1 MELATQSTITS
12 DEKLHVVLF
21 PWLAFGHL
29 IPYLKLAKLIA
40 HKGHKVSFL
49 STPRNID
56 RLSKTSPTHSPLII
70 LVKLPLPLVPDLPED
85 AEATI
90 DIPYQKTKYLKKAY
104 DELQQPITDFLHQ
117 NRPDWLI
124 HDFAAFWLGPVAA
137 SLGISTVFFSVF
149 LASTLCFGGPTE
161 VLMGRQGDG
170 GSKPEDFTVPPK
182 WIPFPSTLAFRPFEV
197 TRLFGEVTGDY
208 ENISTMYRF
217 GASIEGCDAVAVRS
231 SYEFEPEWLKLLQ
244 EIHHKPILPVGLLPP
259 TADDRG
265 DDDVGETWLTMK
277 EWLDEQREGSVVYV
291 AFGTESEL
299 SQSEVREIA
308 LGLELSGLPFFW
320 VLRGR
325 RHSDSEVT
333 DTELPD
339 GFEERT
345 RGQGVVW
352 RSWVPQV
359 KILCHGSVG
368 GFLTHSGLGSVIE
381 AVQFGK
387 ALMLIAFLADTAL
400 NARVLE
406 AKKIGYVIPRDERD
420 GSFTK
425 EAVKGSL
432 RMVMVEEE
440 GKIYRDKVKETR
452 EVLLDRSI
460 QDKCVADFL
469 DYLKKQRRLGG
480 QVVGQ

>member
-1 MELATQSTITS
+1 MELATESTITS

-29 IPYLKLAKLIA
+29 IPYLGLAKLIA
-40 HKGHKVSFL
+40 REGHKVSFL

-56 RLSKTSPTHSPLII
+56 RLSKTSPTLSPLIT
-70 LVKLPLPLVPDLPED
+70 LVKLPLPLK
-85 AEATI
+85 I
-90 DIPYQKTKYLKKAY
+90 KYLKKAY
-104 DELQQPITDFLHQ
+104 DQLQQPITQLLHKT
-117 NRPDWLI
+117 RPDWLI
-124 HDFAAFWLGPVAA
+124 YDFAAFWIGPVAA
-137 SLGISTVFFSVF
+137 GLGVD
-149 LASTLCFGGPTE
+149 
-161 VLMGRQGDG
+161 GR
-170 GSKPEDFTVPPK
+170 SKPEDFTVPPK
-182 WIPFPSTLAFRPFEV
+182 WIPFPSSLAFRLFEIK
-197 TRLFGEVTGDY
+197 RIFDELAR
-208 ENISTMYRF
+208 NISSMYRL
-217 GASIEGCDAVAVRS
+217 GGSIEGCDAVAVRS

-244 EIHHKPILPVGLLPP
+244 EIHHKPILPVGLPPP
-259 TADDRG
+259 TANDRG
-265 DDDVGETWLTMK
+265 EDDVDETWLTIK
-277 EWLDEQREGSVVYV
+277 EWLDKQREGSVVYV

-299 SQSEVREIA
+299 SQTEAGEIA
-308 LGLELSGLPFFW
+308 LGLEQSGLPFFW

-333 DTELPD
+333 DAELPD

-359 KILCHGSVG
+359 KILSHGSVG
-368 GFLTHSGLGSVIE
+368 GLLIHSGCNSVIE
-381 AVQFGK
+381 AMQFGK
-387 ALMLIAFLADTAL
+387 ALMLITFLADTAL

-440 GKIYRDKVKETR
+440 GKIYREKVKEVR
-452 EVLLDRSI
+452 KVLLDRNM
-460 QDKCVADFL
+460 QNKYAVDFL
-469 DYLKKQRRLGG
+469 DYLKKHRRRSGHVAG
-480 QVVGQ
+480 Q